1 MFTGLVMAVQIVFYV
16 PRYGRAQPCS
26 YLSPSPSARLRRIVH
41 ISGFFYRRCNLVL
54 FTLGRFLTEKLICGY
69 TQLDEENEDQL
80 LVMGDSKPAH
90 GLGKDP
96 FAGLRAILHASN
108 LLTKRYEHCIE

>member
-26 YLSPSPSARLRRIVH
+26 YLSPSPSARLRRIIH
-41 ISGFFYRRCNLVL
+41 ISGFFYPRCNLVL
-54 FTLGRFLTEKLICGY
+54 LLWEVLNREIDCGY

-96 FAGLRAILHASN
+96 FAGLRVILHANN
-108 LLTKRYEHCIE
+108 LLAKRYEHFIE